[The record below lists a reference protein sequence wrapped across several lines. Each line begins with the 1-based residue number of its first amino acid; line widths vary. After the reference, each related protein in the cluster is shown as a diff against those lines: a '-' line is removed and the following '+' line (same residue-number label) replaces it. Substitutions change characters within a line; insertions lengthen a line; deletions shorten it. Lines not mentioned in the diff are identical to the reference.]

1 MIANTLK
8 RRVAEMARSQCGI
21 VQMTMILGLSGS
33 LRNARFGIGNAK
45 LVAELSALPDVTA
58 LTEFLA
64 SQTKLRV
71 EDFLEAGRKEKRPF
85 DETFKAL
92 GKLRGDRGLSNSEA
106 SMAAALWGA
115 QQEGARIDHLALSSH
130 FPPNGQ
136 IRHADRLKRQLLEA
150 DGIIVSGPVYFGDR
164 GSLVQSLFDF
174 MASDPEIKAALS
186 RKVYGGLAVGAKR
199 NGGQETTLIYQ
210 MLDMLQMGALVVGNG
225 DETTAQYG
233 GTAVAGDVGTL
244 AKDGYGIETSIGT
257 GRRVARV
264 SELMAKSSP
273 DAALTDKLNVHLWL
287 LQDSV
292 DRRGLALYRQWAADL
307 EARNPSVKATIFDAA
322 GSEVMRC
329 IACDVCPTHVGAR
342 DDYRCIITS
351 GDDFFVQHHDAL
363 IGADAILLGAYSPEN
378 RSEIKSVYQQ
388 FIERTRYL
396 RRDNYV
402 FEDLLVAPFVIS
414 EMEARQHLHVRMAT
428 SIIRHHT
435 VVHKPLV
442 GFVRE
447 GAFLN
452 RDKVDQ
458 VTDRFVAAARELL
471 IGKYLSGEKR
481 DVVYNPVGYEISMA
495 KAVEDRATGRMA
507 DALRDAAGAR
517 TKAARVRLAG

>member
-1 MIANTLK
+1 
-8 RRVAEMARSQCGI
+8 
-21 VQMTMILGLSGS
+21 MTMILGLSGS

-45 LVAELSALPDVTA
+45 LVSELAALPNETA

-64 SQTKLRV
+64 SQTKIRV
-71 EDFLEAGRKEKRPF
+71 DDFIEAGRKEKRPF
-85 DETFKAL
+85 NETFKAL

-115 QQEGARIDHLALSSH
+115 QKEGAEIDHLSLASH

-136 IRHADRLKRQLLEA
+136 IRHADRLKRQILDA

-174 MASDPEIKAALS
+174 MASDPEIKNALKS
-186 RKVYGGLAVGAKR
+186 KIYGGLAVGAKR

-244 AKDGYGIETSIGT
+244 AKDGYGLETCIGT

-264 SELMAKSSP
+264 SQLFARSSSGV
-273 DAALTDKLNVHLWL
+273 ALADKLNVHLWL
-287 LQDSV
+287 LQDSA
-292 DRRGLALYRQWAADL
+292 DRRGLALYQQWADDL
-307 EARNPSVKATIFDAA
+307 ETRDPSVKVTIFDAA

-342 DDYRCIITS
+342 EDYRCIITS
-351 GDDFFVQHHDAL
+351 ADDFFVKNHDAL
-363 IGADAILLGAYSPEN
+363 VRADAVLLGAYSPEN
-378 RSEIKSVYQQ
+378 RSEVRSVYQQ

-414 EMEARQHLHVRMAT
+414 ELEARQHLHVRMAT

-447 GAFLN
+447 GEFLN
-452 RDKVDQ
+452 RQKVDL
-458 VTDRFVAAARELL
+458 VTDGFVAAARDLL

-495 KAVEDRATGRMA
+495 KAIDDRAAGRTA
-507 DALRDAAGAR
+507 EALRDAAGAR
-517 TKAARVRLAG
+517 FTAARVRLAG